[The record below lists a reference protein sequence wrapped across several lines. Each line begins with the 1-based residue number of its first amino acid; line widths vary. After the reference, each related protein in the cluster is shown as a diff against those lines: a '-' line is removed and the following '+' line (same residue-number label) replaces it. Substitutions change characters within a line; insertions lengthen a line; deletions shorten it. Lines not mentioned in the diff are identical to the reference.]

1 MQQHCH
7 VNYFQVCQ
15 VATHARGNMLLLPAS
30 AVLGCCLIDCET
42 VTVLIA
48 AQDMS
53 HDQLTE
59 IASQFVKSPEDDAA
73 MWQQLL
79 PECPALH
86 IKVICST
93 CSA

>member
-1 MQQHCH
+1 MRQHA
-7 VNYFQVCQ
+7 NFL
-15 VATHARGNMLLLPAS
+15 AAS
-30 AVLGCCLIDCET
+30 PVLGCCLIDYET

-59 IASQFVKSPEDDAA
+59 IASQFVESSEDDAA

-79 PECPALH
+79 PECPAVH
-86 IKVICST
+86 SKVIGT
-93 CSA
+93 CTK